1 METKISMKTIYLL
14 LVISIGLIGLGV
26 GSTFAVFTASAEI
39 SNPISFSSNLS
50 YTDNAFE
57 IVEVVIPANSSKNV
71 NFTVY
76 NNSDIGEDVNYA
88 TWYIYDGTASDI
100 TFLTGTGSN
109 VNDTSSLPSGVI
121 DASSEGINI
130 FLNVINNTSS
140 DITLTMGVVTNTD
153 DIVLPNYMKI
163 VTLSTVSSY
172 NLTINKSIG
181 VGTIYYKVNGA
192 SSYTSSSSDVTVS
205 VNYGTTYYYYGTP
218 LNLYKMDSCTELTP
232 CSGTMGA
239 SDETKLLSAIRDTID
254 GGSEIIKPV
263 QPGPGT
269 STS

>member
-71 NFTVY
+71 NFIIY
-76 NNSDIGEDVNYA
+76 NNSDIGEDINYA

-109 VNDTSSLPSGVI
+109 VNDTSSSPSGVI

-130 FLNVINNTSS
+130 FLNVVNNTSS

-172 NLTINKSIG
+172 NLTLEKGTGIS
-181 VGTIYYKVNGA
+181 TIYYKVNGA
-192 SSYTSSSSDVTVS
+192 SSYTASTSSTTVS
-205 VNYGTTYYYYGTP
+205 VPAGSTYYYYGVP
-218 LNLYKMDSCTELTP
+218 LEGYTMSSCTESSP
-232 CSGTMGA
+232 CSGTMGTSA
-239 SDETKLLSAIRDTID
+239 VTVSLSAIANSS
-254 GGSEIIKPV
+254 GGDVTTPV
-263 QPGPGT
+263 QPGSGT